1 MSFSHLF
8 GIAIVI
14 YILASVSYISYAA
27 IRRASIGKG
36 GSFLAFSGLL
46 LQTVAILWRT
56 VTSYRLGMGHPP
68 FSNLY
73 ESMIFF
79 SWCIVFVYLLF
90 EWRTGQR
97 IFGAFVIPLATLV
110 VASTALMESE
120 IEPLIPAL
128 KSNWLLIHVS
138 VTFLGYGAFAL
149 SCGISIMYLIRIRYE
164 GLREKR
170 GLATILPDAQVL
182 DEYSYKAIA
191 VGFPLLTLG
200 ILTGAIW
207 AHYAWGSY
215 WSWDPKE
222 TWSLI
227 VWIIYASFL
236 HARIIA
242 GWRGKRTAIIS
253 IIGFLGVIF
262 LYLGVNLLLSGLH
275 SYN

>member
-8 GIAIVI
+8 GATIVAYFLASVLYICYSVFRIDNLAKGATIFLRLGFLGQTIAIV
-14 YILASVSYISYAA
+14 
-27 IRRASIGKG
+27 
-36 GSFLAFSGLL
+36 
-46 LQTVAILWRT
+46 WRT
-56 VTSYRLGMGHPP
+56 ITSYLLGMGHAP

-79 SWCIVFVYLLF
+79 SWCIVLVYLLF
-90 EWRTGQR
+90 EWKVKQPV
-97 IFGAFVIPLATLV
+97 FGAFVIPFALL
-110 VASTALMESE
+110 TAAYSAILNSE

-138 VTFLGYGAFAL
+138 TSFLAYGAFAL
-149 SCGISIMYLIRIRYE
+149 SFGISLMYLVKMKNGE
-164 GLREKR
+164 KKVNGGL
-170 GLATILPDAQVL
+170 GTILPDAGLL
-182 DEYSYKAIA
+182 DEYSYKAIL

-200 ILTGAIW
+200 ILTGAVW

-227 VWIIYASFL
+227 VWLIYAGFL
-236 HARIIA
+236 HARIVG
-242 GWRGKRTAIIS
+242 GWRGKRTALIS

-275 SYN
+275 SYG

>member
-8 GIAIVI
+8 GATIVI
-14 YILASVSYISYAA
+14 YLFTSIAYIGYAA
-27 IRRASIGKG
+27 LRANPLGKG
-36 GSFLAFSGLL
+36 ASLLAYLGFLV
-46 LQTVAILWRT
+46 QTAAIIWRT
-56 VTSYRLGMGHPP
+56 VSSYRLGMGHAP

-73 ESMIFF
+73 ESMTFF
-79 SWCIVFVYLLF
+79 SWCIVLVYLIF
-90 EWRTGQR
+90 EGQVRKR
-97 IFGAFVIPLATLV
+97 IFGAFVMPLALL
-110 VASTALMESE
+110 ASAYAALLDSG

-138 VTFLGYGAFAL
+138 VSFLGYGAFAL
-149 SCGISIMYLIRIRYE
+149 SCGISIMYLIKAKSEGAKGNANPGGIIPDSRI
-164 GLREKR
+164 
-170 GLATILPDAQVL
+170 L
-182 DEYSYKAIA
+182 DEYNYKAVAI
-191 VGFPLLTLG
+191 GFPLLTLG
-200 ILTGAIW
+200 ILTGAVW

-227 VWIIYASFL
+227 VWLIYAGFL
-236 HARIIA
+236 HARIVG

>member
-8 GIAIVI
+8 GATIVAYFLASVLYICYSVFRIDNLAKGATIFLRLGFLGQTIAIV
-14 YILASVSYISYAA
+14 
-27 IRRASIGKG
+27 
-36 GSFLAFSGLL
+36 
-46 LQTVAILWRT
+46 WRT
-56 VTSYRLGMGHPP
+56 ITSYRLGMGHAP

-79 SWCIVFVYLLF
+79 SWCIVLVYLLF
-90 EWRTGQR
+90 DWKVKQPV
-97 IFGAFVIPLATLV
+97 FGAFVIPFALL
-110 VASTALMESE
+110 TAAYSAILNSE

-138 VTFLGYGAFAL
+138 TSFLAYGAFAL
-149 SCGISIMYLIRIRYE
+149 SFGISLMYLVKMKNGE
-164 GLREKR
+164 KKVNGGL
-170 GLATILPDAQVL
+170 GAILPDAGLL
-182 DEYSYKAIA
+182 DEYSYKAIL

-200 ILTGAIW
+200 ILTGAVW

-227 VWIIYASFL
+227 VWLIYAGFL
-236 HARIIA
+236 HARIVG
-242 GWRGKRTAIIS
+242 GWRGKRTALIS

-275 SYN
+275 SYG

>member
-1 MSFSHLF
+1 MNFSHLF
-8 GIAIVI
+8 GATIVI
-14 YILASVSYISYAA
+14 YLLASVAYISYAILRANSLGKLASLFTYLGFLIQTLA
-27 IRRASIGKG
+27 IA
-36 GSFLAFSGLL
+36 
-46 LQTVAILWRT
+46 WRT
-56 VTSYRLGMGHPP
+56 ATSYRLGMGHPP

-73 ESMIFF
+73 ESMVFF
-79 SWCIVFVYLLF
+79 SWCIALIYILF
-90 EWRTGQR
+90 EWRAKQK
-97 IFGAFVIPLATLV
+97 IFGAFVIPF
-110 VASTALMESE
+110 ALLTSAYAAILDSE

-138 VTFLGYGAFAL
+138 VSFLAYGAFAL
-149 SCGISIMYLIRIRYE
+149 SCGISITYLIKIWHE
-164 GLREKR
+164 KTGENQGL
-170 GLATILPDAQVL
+170 GGILPASQLL

-191 VGFPLLTLG
+191 AGFPLLTLG

-227 VWIIYASFL
+227 VWLIYAGFL
-236 HARIIA
+236 HARNVG

-253 IIGFLGVIF
+253 IIGFAGVIF

>member
-8 GIAIVI
+8 GATIVAYFLASVLYICYSVFRIDNLAKGATIFLRLGFLGQTIAIV
-14 YILASVSYISYAA
+14 
-27 IRRASIGKG
+27 
-36 GSFLAFSGLL
+36 
-46 LQTVAILWRT
+46 WRT
-56 VTSYRLGMGHPP
+56 ITSYRLGMGHAP

-79 SWCIVFVYLLF
+79 SWCIVLVYLLF
-90 EWRTGQR
+90 EWKVKQPV
-97 IFGAFVIPLATLV
+97 FGAFVIPFALL
-110 VASTALMESE
+110 TAAYSAILNSE

-138 VTFLGYGAFAL
+138 TSFLAYGAFAL
-149 SCGISIMYLIRIRYE
+149 SFGISLMYLVKMKNGE
-164 GLREKR
+164 KKVNGGL
-170 GLATILPDAQVL
+170 GAILPDAGLL
-182 DEYSYKAIA
+182 DEYSYKAIL

-200 ILTGAIW
+200 ILTGAVW

-227 VWIIYASFL
+227 VWLIYAGFL
-236 HARIIA
+236 HARIVG
-242 GWRGKRTAIIS
+242 GWRGKRTALIS

-275 SYN
+275 SYG